1 MEVGLGNQL
10 AASPQPLLPKTS
22 MPPTRSQAQERFPST
37 SPEPQGGGPHCALK
51 WKLFGRFQ
59 QSEALPTGDCRPLN
73 RSALG
78 KDHSMA

>member
-37 SPEPQGGGPHCALK
+37 SPEPQGGGPTVL
-51 WKLFGRFQ
+51 
-59 QSEALPTGDCRPLN
+59 
-73 RSALG
+73 
-78 KDHSMA
+78 